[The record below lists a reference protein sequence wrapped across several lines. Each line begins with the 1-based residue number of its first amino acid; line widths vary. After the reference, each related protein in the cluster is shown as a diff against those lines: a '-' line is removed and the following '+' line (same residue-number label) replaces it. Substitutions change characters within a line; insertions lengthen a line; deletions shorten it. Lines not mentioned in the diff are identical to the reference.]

1 MKRWKEFLI
10 TMLIAFFGLMIGAA
24 MNLGGWL
31 GVILTIATMGAFI
44 LEEIEK
50 KK

>member
-1 MKRWKEFLI
+1 MKKWKEFLI
-10 TMLIAFFGLMIGAA
+10 TMLVAFFGLMIGAA

-31 GVILTIATMGAFI
+31 GVIVTIATMGAFI
-44 LEEIEK
+44 LEAIEK